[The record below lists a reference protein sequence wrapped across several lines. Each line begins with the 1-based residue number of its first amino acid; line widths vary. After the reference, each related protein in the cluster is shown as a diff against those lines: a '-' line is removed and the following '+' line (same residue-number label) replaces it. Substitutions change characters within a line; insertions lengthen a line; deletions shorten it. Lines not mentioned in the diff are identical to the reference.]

1 MKQKIDER
9 IRQIEKDIGTEI
21 ANDYHT
27 EILSTIKDLGGDET
41 EIDGSGRQKLWKILK
56 RKRPKN
62 KPNIPVGKKD
72 RKGNLISSHMG
83 LKKLYLDS

>member
-41 EIDGSGRQKLWKILK
+41 EIDGSGRQKLWKIL
-56 RKRPKN
+56 
-62 KPNIPVGKKD
+62 
-72 RKGNLISSHMG
+72 
-83 LKKLYLDS
+83 